1 MAKVRTES
9 SHSAAL
15 SRRAF
20 IAAGAAGLFTLSGCG
35 WHLRGRQTLPFS
47 TLYIAMGENSLIA
60 ATIRRN
66 IEAQTNVK
74 VVKVRDEAEAIFEF
88 LGQNRGTAVLA
99 YNSEGR
105 GRIYSLRLTTT
116 FRVVAQNGNEIL
128 PATQIYATRELIKD
142 ESDYNGIANEERL
155 LYEEMQQVLIHQM
168 VARMAHISEEQF
180 RLATETK
187 K

>member
-1 MAKVRTES
+1 M
-9 SHSAAL
+9 
-15 SRRAF
+15 
-20 IAAGAAGLFTLSGCG
+20 
-35 WHLRGRQTLPFS
+35 
-47 TLYIAMGENSLIA
+47 
-60 ATIRRN
+60 
-66 IEAQTNVK
+66 
-74 VVKVRDEAEAIFEF
+74 
-88 LGQNRGTAVLA
+88 LA

-105 GRIYSLRLTTT
+105 GRIYSLRLTNT

>member
-1 MAKVRTES
+1 
-9 SHSAAL
+9 
-15 SRRAF
+15 
-20 IAAGAAGLFTLSGCG
+20 
-35 WHLRGRQTLPFS
+35 
-47 TLYIAMGENSLIA
+47 MGENSLIA

-105 GRIYSLRLTTT
+105 GRIYSLRLTNT

-128 PATQIYATRELIKD
+128 PVTQIYATRELIK
-142 ESDYNGIANEERL
+142 APAL
-155 LYEEMQQVLIHQM
+155 
-168 VARMAHISEEQF
+168 
-180 RLATETK
+180 
-187 K
+187 